1 MYKPSLELKRIRPRQ
16 KARRRA
22 KALEA
27 FFEGLITLM
36 VFASFAIWALT
47 VHWLALP

>member
-1 MYKPSLELKRIRPRQ
+1 MYKSPLERKLARN

-27 FFEGLITLM
+27 FFEGLITVM
-36 VFASFAIWALT
+36 VLSSFFIWALT

>member
-1 MYKPSLELKRIRPRQ
+1 MYKSPLERIKARQ

-22 KALEA
+22 KAFEA
-27 FFEGLITLM
+27 FCEGLITFM
-36 VFASFAIWALT
+36 VLSSFVIWAVT

>member
-1 MYKPSLELKRIRPRQ
+1 MYKPSIELKRIRSRQ
-16 KARRRA
+16 RARRRA
-22 KALEA
+22 KAFEA
-27 FFEGLITLM
+27 FCEGLITLM